1 MSVAG
6 DSEDGGA
13 AQLLFHVPGQVSRA
27 NWLGRAGTLVLFTLW
42 TAWILRDANIRAGAT
57 GSNFLHM
64 VLLPF
69 HEAGHYALF
78 RWFGNFIMT
87 LGGTLGQHLMP
98 LVAGYALLV
107 NRRDPFGAALC
118 FWLLG
123 FSTIDMAV
131 YMYDAFDPQLVL
143 LGGLTGA
150 ESDHHDWQNLFDDTG
165 LLGHA
170 RGIGLFFELVGGAM
184 MMLGLLWAGV
194 ILKLQRGRL
203 SDSPFAESDMQ

>member
-1 MSVAG
+1 MTIDPERDGVAG
-6 DSEDGGA
+6 T
-13 AQLLFHVPGQVSRA
+13 LFHVPDQVSKA
-27 NWLGRAGTLVLFTLW
+27 NWLARAGTLVLVVLW
-42 TAWILRDANIRAGAT
+42 TFWIWRDGDVRAGLT

-131 YMYDAFDPQLVL
+131 YMYDAYDPHLVL

-150 ESDHHDWQNLFDDTG
+150 ESDHHDWQNIFGDTG

-170 RGIGLFFELVGGAM
+170 RGIGVFFGFTGHV
-184 MMLGLLWAGV
+184 MMLLALLWAGS
-194 ILKLQRGRL
+194 ILWMQHGRL
-203 SDSPFAESDMQ
+203 SDSPFAESDME